1 MLRLRRDCETKPRNA
16 NPPLCPRL
24 TIALIKSGMI
34 TPAMTTPV
42 AINRPA
48 VALAIGTVLKYI
60 DADSGREGL
69 WDTPDRVAE
78 MYAELFA
85 GVGQDPG
92 AEIDAVFTDEVAADP
107 VLVQDLPF
115 YSMCEHHLLPF
126 FGHARLAYLPD
137 GRIAGIS
144 KIARALDSAARR
156 LQVQERLTAQL
167 ADAVLERVAPLAV
180 ACRLEAEHL
189 CMSMRGVQKPG
200 HRVVTTAIRVNKG
213 RESALL
219 RANSIW
225 SSESLLKMLAD

>member
-1 MLRLRRDCETKPRNA
+1 
-16 NPPLCPRL
+16 
-24 TIALIKSGMI
+24 
-34 TPAMTTPV
+34 MTTPA

-69 WDTPDRVAE
+69 WNTPDRVAE

-85 GVGQDPG
+85 GVGRNPAD
-92 AEIDAVFTDEVAADP
+92 EIDAVFTEDVAADP
-107 VLVQDLPF
+107 VLVRDLPF

-126 FGHARLAYLPD
+126 FGNARLVYLPD
-137 GRIAGIS
+137 RHIAGIS
-144 KIARALDSAARR
+144 KIARALDLAARR

-167 ADAVLERVAPLAV
+167 ADAVLERVKPRAV

-200 HRVVTTAIRVNKG
+200 HRMITTAVRINPDADQSG
-213 RESALL
+213 RPCSA
-219 RANSIW
+219 IW
-225 SSESLLKMLAD
+225 STNALINMLAD